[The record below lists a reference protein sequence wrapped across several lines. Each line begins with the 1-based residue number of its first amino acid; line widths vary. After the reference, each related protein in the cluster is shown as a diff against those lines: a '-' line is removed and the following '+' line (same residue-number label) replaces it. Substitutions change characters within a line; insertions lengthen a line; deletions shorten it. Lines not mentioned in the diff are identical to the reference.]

1 MPGLQSL
8 LASFVTTTLS
18 HTRDGETVF
27 EHPHTQARIA
37 LTADGETILELATYG
52 WTVSNGAS
60 APSFSVLPALQ
71 RTFPELQSQHPDQLA
86 KLLTPDSVGQ
96 LIAAQPVEHRGRMAR
111 WLLGRSRSTGNTELA
126 KWTRDACA
134 ELPIQADHP
143 LAPTPERATYLQGPD
158 SVARISGSELTG
170 YKLLLVATS
179 NGRTMLSSAT
189 TLDELWTPNAEWTTA
204 QWNAYEQL
212 LSTAPCDESAFAAHV
227 NAPHTDAAT
236 HTQHLWAVEQGTAAY
251 LGTATEDL
259 RRRYRHTP
267 SSQWLDSASAE
278 TGISLRTAGGLNR
291 LIDLYMVEHLEDA
304 EVLAHIVP
312 AMREADSDFAEL
324 GDTALAAIWRSA
336 YNPILNSVLRAA
348 DDKVRLRVGD
358 APPVHKSS
366 VETMRGLLSSYYG
379 ESPIATLELAGK
391 LHLVESVADLPP
403 NLRDEIDLNYG
414 RDRVSGLTYESN
426 VYLVGANT
434 APDTVCSV
442 FLHEVGEHAALH
454 TMLGRDYGRIVQR
467 FNALLAEGD
476 TYAVKASM
484 MVPNTTAP
492 SNLNSENLAHLI
504 QLAADDLVAKDGGQ
518 GGFDLGQRCIR
529 DLRTWLYRTPLMREL
544 EHQGELEDF
553 KLDALDMATLA
564 REAVDYYVADHQNT
578 TTAMN
583 QWDSKLDGEFVAEL
597 HKLSVEQRVQAL
609 QPLTS
614 EQQVAY
620 LYALGTM
627 QAPDGHETLTLM
639 ADAIAEATNSP
650 DEVTR
655 LLANEVSAL
664 TLRLGTQSRAIRR
677 LDEQGLFAAISGTD
691 DPSSSV
697 LTLIRA
703 AEQGQWV
710 AEHYQAGLGLTLR
723 EEFASKEA
731 AIQILGQHHF
741 PVQPSE
747 LDSVIARWGSAI
759 AAEHRQLD
767 SQAFQRWFAG
777 SVTRYNDGTPMV
789 MYHGTAKSF
798 SKANGM
804 FWASAATPADLR
816 PEPAPAAEPT
826 LPQSNAQFEEWFAN
840 SKIVDADGKP
850 LTLYHGTSASFNAFK
865 VSMFGAIG
873 AGVYTTPNAGEAQ
886 IYGDRLIDLHANLVN
901 PLIGTFAEIRAMQYA
916 NETSERFT
924 ERLIGLGYDGVATKD
939 ATGSFDYVV
948 AFQPEQLKSAS
959 QNNGMYDR
967 SNTDIRF
974 RADAALSPTD
984 TLAFKNWF
992 EGSTITDAQGQP
1004 LVVYHG
1010 TGEDFTSFKAGPSY
1024 FSPRMDYSYVRNSDV
1039 VMPVYLNIRNPYRPA
1054 SQQEIESIRS
1064 NPERYE
1070 ELKAQGYDGMVWSMP
1085 DNLMKGASGW
1095 GNDLPQ
1101 IVAFYPNQV
1110 KSAIGNAGSFDR
1122 ASDDIR
1128 FKKADAAQTAT
1139 PEFKRWFG
1147 DSKVSSSGGEPL
1159 VVYHGTAD
1167 SFYEFKGGRGGFYF
1181 TDDKKAAGEYAKF
1194 AEGEGDPRVI
1204 SAYLSIENPLILDRS
1219 WYVENVMYD
1228 GEPNW
1233 EAVDNEIYR
1242 AEDAGYDGLIL
1253 RDFED
1258 FYGMKDGK
1266 RIEGVY
1272 DQYIAFR
1279 PEQIKSAVGNT
1290 GSFDRASPD
1299 IRFDLNAKVDQTHQ
1313 PAFQSWFGQSKV
1325 VDPGGKPL
1333 VVYHGTGSDITAFKP
1348 NSFWTED
1355 PSIAQMYAKAQSR
1368 QSDSAGPNTVA
1379 AYLSLQNPFVFDDYE
1394 ARRNGSSIY
1403 KAVLPEGA
1411 KGPRMTAV
1419 FRELER
1425 RGYDGVILQNY
1436 ADLGGMQTQYV
1447 AFSPASIKSAI
1458 GNAGS
1463 FDRASDDIRFDMVG
1477 KVAQT
1482 EQPAFKNWFGP
1493 SQVVDADGKPLV
1505 VFHGTTA
1512 DIAEFIPQ
1520 YGHATD
1526 QGVTFFTSSPELASD
1541 YAMGGMDRNVAAAN
1555 MTLLERMRQ
1564 PDYDIFSDEAA
1575 ALEAAQAKALS
1586 ALESAGQPAGANA
1599 IPVYLSIRNPLVVHA
1614 ETMTYTQ
1621 QRDLFDTAA
1630 AAGHDGVI
1638 IRATKDG
1645 ASDRTK
1651 GITSDVFAVFNG
1663 TQIKSAISNVGSFD
1677 PNSADIRFKMPPKVR
1692 QTEQPA
1698 FKNWFGQSQLVD
1710 DGGAPLIL
1718 YHGTNNDFTQ
1728 FDTSAVNSRFP
1739 FSFGFHFTNS
1749 QNEASIYA
1757 DSVTNAAE
1765 GFNPASR
1772 FAKPPMEGGTVMPV
1786 YLRAE
1791 NPLIINTD
1799 MMTASIEADVNREQI
1814 LARLEE
1820 ALSAGAPY
1828 DSVIIKRERGDEYD
1842 VINVIVFDPTQ
1853 IKSAIGN
1860 VGSFDRD
1867 SADIR
1872 FANTGSATDS
1882 QAFERWFDESLV
1894 VGEDGK
1900 PLVVYHGSAADISA
1914 FNPFLSG
1921 SSTGVN
1927 ASGGIFFSDNPDVA
1941 GSFAGAEGGNI
1952 TPAYLT
1958 LANPLVIDANGAA
1971 WTEIQFRGNE
1981 WSTTDLVEEA
1991 KELGYNGLIIRN
2003 VVDDRNVSGTPATT
2017 YVAFYPGQIKS
2028 SLSNVGSYD
2037 RDSPDIR
2044 FKMSDQLPQ
2053 TSLPTFRDWFVRSA
2067 VVTETG
2073 EPLVVYHGSHQD
2085 FTVFQQQQGAHLGF
2099 HFGNEQAANTRLED
2113 THERHFNN
2121 AEYLRLNQRAS
2132 TFFMDLRAFEK
2143 TLEEKSAN
2151 TPVETIIADAAR
2163 QGREVWEIIGDYAYQ
2178 PTPEELA
2185 RRKELETRFKEAS
2198 VTLHKYG
2205 EGSHIN
2211 AFYLSIQRPLR
2222 LPDVGDWGTADTVAR
2237 ELPWGSDAE
2246 TFEDIVTEIKQ
2257 HGYDG
2262 IVYHNKVENMPGEQA
2277 DSYIAFDPEQI
2288 KSAIG
2293 NVGTFD
2299 RESADVRFAFAG
2311 AGAATASRQLLASA
2325 KAAIEE
2331 GGDAEQIRQ
2340 DTGWFQGSDDK
2351 WRFELDDSQLKARE
2365 SWNLWGQNKSAMTF
2379 RAMDLIDHWPLF
2391 DAYPQLRYLSVTV
2404 EPGLPPD
2411 HGMFQPLDSGIT
2423 VGAEPEEGHKTL
2435 STQQLSA
2442 LMHELQHAV
2451 QEIERFAS
2459 GGSSSDQSL
2468 LSSTTVLK
2476 NLNATYKERKQAIEQ
2491 SPEYAEYLAQVLSEI
2506 PVGERMRQGIRG
2518 EYDHGV
2524 KVAEQAAYTRF
2535 IDPLE
2540 EERLAMFDR
2549 LVNLEGPLQGPDSR
2563 MLSYRL
2569 LAGEV
2574 EARNVQARLHLS
2586 APERMATTPQST
2598 QDAPEESVYLWHE
2611 DEVRLASFVRA
2622 RGDMAS
2628 AVPNPSAKLRFAYSD
2643 TGIRSQMDALAD
2655 FYTQSDEY
2663 QFEQYED
2670 RERITDQLIEQLE
2683 SNEQFLGMVLPVAFG
2698 YSALTQSAKQPGAWQ
2713 VTALDANFAPL
2724 SDEGTQSKREALA
2737 TFFAQ
2742 FDSASAAAVIS
2753 GTTADIQLTDK
2764 HPGLSKALKGS
2775 TLADEYAEMR
2785 QDVARYSQSE
2795 LEADRAL
2802 IMPVYLNAKSPF
2814 DADKLPS
2821 GSMKVGE
2828 LRDELVRQAEAAGRH
2843 LDVMLIGSLVK
2854 TITKA
2859 ARVEESG
2866 PYYRGHDFW
2875 ANPTSFF
2882 GGVGAAALEQLFA
2895 HCGFDSIKLT
2905 ERDHLTYGVFRP
2917 EQVKSATGN
2926 TGLFSANPDIR
2937 FSFAGSKALTSNVS
2951 RLTQAKQLAEQNEP
2965 ADSIWR
2971 QTGWMIGTDSEW
2983 RFEID
2988 DSEARVRGFNYETNE
3003 PEVTTTDPQRYVD
3016 WVDESMSSRDGVP
3029 LGQFYDHPE
3038 LYAAYPQL
3046 AHLKVV
3052 AVERKPGETTYGSL
3066 AFYPSLAKSTLFVA
3080 APYTLT
3086 FGGPTVESILSHEI
3100 QHAVQHIEG
3109 FGPGALSSDFDG
3121 ATTTSEELK
3130 SSMRAYIEIHD
3141 QSKSLGCE
3149 PEKFA
3154 ELSGHEPLILER
3166 IGTWRQQGNW
3176 ESNVAWF
3183 RRSLMSPFELY
3194 FHEAGEVE
3202 ARNTQ
3207 RRLGMDAQQ
3216 RASTFPLDTLDVES
3230 SLVRVSRQIRVFA
3243 NESTGDETSA
3253 YSRADSAFEWI
3264 IKTHSWRWQLNDNA
3278 QLIHAGETFNLF
3290 SVQSEYAETAGYGEV
3305 YAVALNDKVVGS
3317 FLYGPADDWVSLNT
3331 AAMVHPDFRRQGIA
3345 SAAYDAIE
3353 RVTGQSILPSATN
3366 ESEDAKAFWA
3376 ARQASTRA
3384 TVAVGDS
3391 NALTQWLRNSS
3402 TIGMDGK
3409 PTVFYHGTNAAFR
3422 NFDAAR
3428 HRSILNSNYQGDA
3441 FHFSTSP
3448 AVASEY
3454 STAARNQFFRQH
3466 DLFEAAEKVL
3476 PPSAT
3481 QLLRGLV
3488 NEGHST
3494 WQKYSEEETRQFLD
3508 TCLCAGIDIN
3518 DLVDLSQ
3525 HVEGSASNQSR
3536 EDYTLFAQHHDCD
3549 LPDYIIDIAVSLGL
3563 ADAVPTPIVMPVYLR
3578 CENTLYT
3585 DDRQQAREAQSK
3597 GYDSVCYSG
3606 EGLVD
3611 QEPEWM
3617 VFDATNIRSVF
3628 EFEQDAKVFMQEH
3641 NNPMAAV
3648 LRAPITPPATTQFDH
3663 WFEGSNCI
3671 NQFGEPRLV
3680 FVQDNSGQ
3688 PFNTFT
3694 DLNAAS
3700 GDDKGRITPALLAI
3714 RSPFVVTDSA
3724 HISITDLNDK
3734 LGSRK
3739 AGLIVGEL
3747 LRDGRLFLE
3756 DIMENPRCSKWLQ
3769 QAGYD
3774 GAIYRNRDGE
3784 NRYVTFDQAQAV
3796 IGTAVAPD
3804 LNGAVQ
3810 WGQIPAAAPLTF
3822 IGDRARARQ
3831 FTLSN
3836 QTKPHGHVVPMNAAD
3851 QYLGSSDRLYV
3862 NHYAGTRLT
3871 TTSIAALTENPAT
3884 SKNLRDFL
3892 SLNRKALAGKARI
3905 DDTFADHIRNLR
3917 QDINDARHG
3926 ARADSPQAN
3935 HHRVMLDKLSN
3946 ALAWAIENSGSG
3958 MSFKGLVSEDLLQW
3972 NKPLSQQSPQVQ
3984 KALSTLGIDGL
3995 YQAEGNGA
4003 AQLKTCNRY
4012 TAEEYAR
4019 DYPDGK
4025 VVRLDGAGLTGRA
4038 CYEELANDL
4047 GGSKQAAELL
4057 TSMGITGAQQSTA
4070 EVLLFKPGYNHEP
4083 LVAMAMSKV
4092 TPGALDAD
4100 TLAIHDLGGV
4110 LLKGGVNAACKSLWS
4125 NQERAL
4131 EVAQSAINLL
4141 AARQAQQGEF
4151 ASPLAANDVH
4161 NKQQLAE
4168 ARALQQGLMFT
4179 AIPSDF
4185 LPWNE
4190 PLSEQQLKTLAPVI
4204 QIDPAH
4210 ALPGSAVFRLIAGRQ
4225 DGIEMA
4231 KTMLSKA
4238 GFAGVCS
4245 EESTLAWGSGAEKVC
4260 RTVANDVPRDD
4271 FTAAPA
4277 HVESSRA
4284 MLSMSFA

>member
-37 LTADGETILELATYG
+37 LAADGETIRALATYG

-111 WLLGRSRSTGNTELA
+111 WLHGRSRSTGNTELA

-143 LAPTPERATYLQGPD
+143 LAPTLERATYLQGPD
-158 SVARISGSELTG
+158 TVARISGSELTG

-179 NGRTMLSSAT
+179 NGRTMLSSSP
-189 TLDELWTPNAEWTTA
+189 TLDDLWTPNAEWTTA
-204 QWNAYEQL
+204 QWSAYEQL
-212 LSTAPCDESAFAAHV
+212 LSAAPCDESAFAAHV

-236 HTQHLWAVEQGTAAY
+236 NTQHLWAVQQGTAAY

-324 GDTALAAIWRSA
+324 SDTALAAIWRSA

-348 DDKVRLRVGD
+348 DDKVRLRLGD

-366 VETMRGLLSSYYG
+366 VETMRGLLSRYYG

-467 FNALLAEGD
+467 FNTLLAEGD

-504 QLAADDLVAKDGGQ
+504 QLAADDIVPKDGGQ

-544 EHQGELEDF
+544 ERQGELEDF

-564 REAVDYYVADHQNT
+564 REAVDFYVADHQNT

-583 QWDSKLDGEFVAEL
+583 QWDSKLNGEFVAEL
-597 HKLSVEQRVQAL
+597 HKMSVDQRLQAL
-609 QPLTS
+609 QPLTT

-620 LYALGTM
+620 AYALGTM
-627 QAPDGHETLTLM
+627 QAPDGHETLLRM
-639 ADAIAEATNSP
+639 ADAIADATNSP

-664 TLRLGTQSRAIRR
+664 TVRLATQSRASRR
-677 LDEQGLFAAISGTD
+677 LDSEGLFAAISGTD

-703 AEQGQWV
+703 AEQGQWI
-710 AEHYQAGLGLTLR
+710 AEHYQVGLGLTLR
-723 EEFASKEA
+723 EEFASKDA
-731 AIQILGQHHF
+731 ATQILGQHHF
-741 PVQPSE
+741 PVQASE

-777 SVTRYNDGTPMV
+777 SVTRYDDGTPMV
-789 MYHGTAKSF
+789 MYHGTAKTF

-816 PEPAPAAEPT
+816 PEPAPAPAAEPT
-826 LPQSNAQFEEWFAN
+826 LPQSNAQFAAWFGG
-840 SKIVDADGKP
+840 SKIVDADGQP
-850 LTLYHGTSASFNAFK
+850 LTLYHGTNTTFNAFK
-865 VSMFGAIG
+865 VSRYGAIG
-873 AGVYTTPNAGEAQ
+873 AGVYTTPKAGEAE
-886 IYGDRLIDLHANLVN
+886 IYGERLMDLHANLQN

-916 NETSERFT
+916 NETSEKFT

-967 SNTDIRF
+967 SNPDIRF
-974 RADAALSPTD
+974 RAEAPLSPTD

-992 EGSTITDAQGQP
+992 EGSSITDAQGQP

-1010 TGEDFTSFKAGPSY
+1010 TGEDFTAFKAGPSY

-1070 ELKAQGYDGMVWSMP
+1070 ELKSQGYDGMVWSMP

-1110 KSAIGNAGSFDR
+1110 KSALGNVGSFDR

-1128 FKKADAAQTAT
+1128 FDMTAQ
-1139 PEFKRWFG
+1139 
-1147 DSKVSSSGGEPL
+1147 
-1159 VVYHGTAD
+1159 
-1167 SFYEFKGGRGGFYF
+1167 
-1181 TDDKKAAGEYAKF
+1181 
-1194 AEGEGDPRVI
+1194 I
-1204 SAYLSIENPLILDRS
+1204 
-1219 WYVENVMYD
+1219 
-1228 GEPNW
+1228 
-1233 EAVDNEIYR
+1233 
-1242 AEDAGYDGLIL
+1242 
-1253 RDFED
+1253 
-1258 FYGMKDGK
+1258 
-1266 RIEGVY
+1266 
-1272 DQYIAFR
+1272 
-1279 PEQIKSAVGNT
+1279 
-1290 GSFDRASPD
+1290 
-1299 IRFDLNAKVDQTHQ
+1299 DQTQQ
-1313 PAFQSWFGQSKV
+1313 PAFQSWFGQSLV
-1325 VDPGGKPL
+1325 VDQGGKPL
-1333 VVYHGTGSDITAFKP
+1333 VVYHGTGSDITTFKP

-1379 AYLSLQNPFVFDDYE
+1379 AYLSLQNPFVFDDHE

-1447 AFSPASIKSAI
+1447 AFSPSSIKSAI

-1463 FDRASDDIRFDMVG
+1463 FDRASQDIRFKKGAAAKTATPEFKSWFGHSKVLSSGGEPLVVYHGTARSFHTFSGGRGGFYFTDDKKAADAYAEAAEGIGDDEGDPRVISAYLSIENPLVLDRSWYAENLMDDGDVDWERVDNEVYRAELAGHDGVFLQGFSDYYGLEDGKRIERVYDQYIAFRPEQIKSAVDNVGSFDRASPDIRFDMLG
-1477 KVAQT
+1477 KAPQT
-1482 EQPAFKNWFGP
+1482 EQPAFK
-1493 SQVVDADGKPLV
+1493 D
-1505 VFHGTTA
+1505 
-1512 DIAEFIPQ
+1512 
-1520 YGHATD
+1520 
-1526 QGVTFFTSSPELASD
+1526 
-1541 YAMGGMDRNVAAAN
+1541 
-1555 MTLLERMRQ
+1555 
-1564 PDYDIFSDEAA
+1564 
-1575 ALEAAQAKALS
+1575 
-1586 ALESAGQPAGANA
+1586 
-1599 IPVYLSIRNPLVVHA
+1599 
-1614 ETMTYTQ
+1614 
-1621 QRDLFDTAA
+1621 
-1630 AAGHDGVI
+1630 
-1638 IRATKDG
+1638 
-1645 ASDRTK
+1645 
-1651 GITSDVFAVFNG
+1651 
-1663 TQIKSAISNVGSFD
+1663 
-1677 PNSADIRFKMPPKVR
+1677 
-1692 QTEQPA
+1692 
-1698 FKNWFGQSQLVD
+1698 WFGQSQLVD
-1710 DGGAPLIL
+1710 DDGAPLVL
-1718 YHGTNNDFTQ
+1718 YHGTNTEFTQ
-1728 FDTSAVNSRFP
+1728 FDESAVNSRFP

-1820 ALSAGAPY
+1820 AQSAGAPY

-1958 LANPLVIDANGAA
+1958 LANPLVIDANGAI
-1971 WTEIQFRGNE
+1971 WTQIQFRGDE
-1981 WSTTDLVEEA
+1981 WSTTDLIEEA

-2003 VVDDRNVSGTPATT
+2003 VVDDRDVSGTPATT
-2017 YVAFYPGQIKS
+2017 YVAFHAGQIKS

-2044 FKMSDQLPQ
+2044 FKMNDQLPQ
-2053 TSLPTFRDWFVRSA
+2053 TSLPTFSDWFVRST
-2067 VVTETG
+2067 VVSEAG

-2085 FTVFQQQQGAHLGF
+2085 FTVFQQQEGAHFGF
-2099 HFGNEQAANTRLED
+2099 HFGNQQAANTRLED
-2113 THERHFNN
+2113 TQERHFNN
-2121 AEYLRLNQRAS
+2121 AEFLRLNERAS

-2163 QGREVWEIIGDYAYQ
+2163 QGREVWEIIGDYTYQ

-2185 RRKELETRFKEAS
+2185 RRKELETRYKEAS

-2246 TFEDIVTEIKQ
+2246 TFEEIIAEIKD

-2262 IVYHNKVENMPGEQA
+2262 IVYLNKVENMPGEQA

-2293 NVGTFD
+2293 NVGSFD
-2299 RESADVRFAFAG
+2299 PESADVRFAFAG

-2325 KAAIEE
+2325 KAAAEE

-2351 WRFELDDSQLKARE
+2351 WRFELDDNQLKARE

-2423 VGAEPEEGHKTL
+2423 IGAEPEEGHKTL

-2451 QEIERFAS
+2451 QEIERFAH

-2491 SPEYAEYLAQVLSEI
+2491 SPEYAEYLDQVLSEI
-2506 PVGERMRQGIRG
+2506 PAGERMREGLRG
-2518 EYDHGV
+2518 QYDHGM

-2549 LVNLEGPLQGPDSR
+2549 LVKLEGPLQGAESR

-2586 APERMATTPQST
+2586 APERMATSPQST

-2622 RGDMAS
+2622 QGDMAS

-2643 TGIRSQMDALAD
+2643 TGIRSQMGALAD

-2663 QFEQYED
+2663 QFEQYEN

-2683 SNEQFLGMVLPVAFG
+2683 GNEQFLGMVLPVAFG
-2698 YSALTQSAKQPGAWQ
+2698 FSALTQSAKQPGAWQ
-2713 VTALDANFAPL
+2713 VTALDASFAPL
-2724 SDEGTQSKREALA
+2724 SDEGTQSKREALS

-2742 FDSASAAAVIS
+2742 FDTASAAAVIS
-2753 GTTADIQLTDK
+2753 GTTADIQLADT

-2785 QDVARYSQSE
+2785 QDGASYSQSE

-2802 IMPVYLNAKSPF
+2802 IMPVYLSAKSPF

-2951 RLTQAKQLAEQNEP
+2951 RLTQAKQLAGQNEP

-2988 DSEARVRGFNYETNE
+2988 DSKARVRGFNYDTNE

-3100 QHAVQHIEG
+3100 QNAVQHIEG

-3243 NESTGDETSA
+3243 NESTGDETTA

-3317 FLYGPADDWVSLNT
+3317 FLYGPADDWVSLNA

-3353 RVTGQSILPSATN
+3353 RVTGHIILPSTTD
-3366 ESEDAKAFWA
+3366 ESEDAKAFWV
-3376 ARQASTRA
+3376 ARQASTRT

-3454 STAARNQFFRQH
+3454 STAARNQFFRQY

-3700 GDDKGRITPALLAI
+3700 SDDKGRITPALLAI

-3739 AGLIVGEL
+3739 AGFIVGEL
-3747 LRDGRLFLE
+3747 LSDGRLFVE

-3774 GAIYRNRDGE
+3774 GVIYRNRDGE

-3810 WGQIPAAAPLTF
+3810 WEQIPAAAPLTF

-3905 DDTFADHIRNLR
+3905 EDTFADHIRNLR
-3917 QDINDARHG
+3917 QDIDEARHG

-3958 MSFKGLVSEDLLQW
+3958 KSFKGLESEDLLQW

-3995 YQAEGNGA
+3995 YQVEGNGT

-4012 TAEEYAR
+4012 TAEVFAR

-4025 VVRLDGAGLTGRA
+4025 VVLLDGAGLTGRA

-4083 LVAMAMSKV
+4083 LVDMAMSKV

-4110 LLKGGVNAACKSLWS
+4110 LLKGGVHAACKSLWS

-4168 ARALQQGLMFT
+4168 ARALHQGLMFT
-4179 AIPSDF
+4179 AVPSDF

-4190 PLSEQQLKTLAPVI
+4190 PLSEQQMKALAPVI

-4271 FTAAPA
+4271 FTVAPA
-4277 HVESSRA
+4277 HVETSRA